1 MNPVLAQRYLQ
12 GLRAHLRQNGRGN
25 GDGAQGLGRAALAAG
40 MAPVDLAVMHE
51 KALTAIAASPGFSQD
66 RTEGFKRKAYFFTQA
81 LIPLEAARETA
92 RRSHS
97 VLQERNATLRQH
109 TLALARA
116 NRSLQSEVV
125 RRKAGEQQ
133 IRKGKEHYRTLFLE
147 SQAMQKK
154 LRKLTHQIISAQE
167 DERKEISR
175 ELHDEVVQ
183 TLVGINVEL
192 AGLGRGAMVGVRTL
206 KAKIA
211 HTQKLVE
218 NSVNAVHQ
226 FARELRPAVLDD
238 LGLIP
243 ALVAYSK
250 NLTARKHL
258 KIQMTAFAGVEAL
271 GAVKRT
277 VLFRVAQ
284 EALTNVV
291 RHARAT
297 LVKLTIREIAG
308 GIRMDISDNGKSFQV
323 RKTLLAKNNKHLGL
337 IGMRERV
344 AMVGGHLTLDSVP
357 GTGTTVRAEI
367 PFPEIPYPEL
377 QM

>member
-1 MNPVLAQRYLQ
+1 MNPLLAQRYLR
-12 GLRAHLRQNGRGN
+12 GLNAHLHQKGHVN
-25 GDGAQGLGRAALAAG
+25 GDRAQGLGRAAVAAG
-40 MAPVDLAVMHE
+40 LAPMDLAVMHE
-51 KALTAIAASPGFSQD
+51 KAVGTIAASQDFSD
-66 RTEGFKRKAYFFTQA
+66 HRNGWLKRKAYFFTQA
-81 LIPLEAARETA
+81 LIPLEADQEAA

-97 VLQERNATLRQH
+97 DLQERNATLRLH
-109 TLALARA
+109 TLALTGA
-116 NRSLQSEVV
+116 NRDLQREVV
-125 RRKAGEQQ
+125 RRKAAEKQ
-133 IRKGKEHYRTLFLE
+133 IRKGKEHYQSLFLD
-147 SQAMQKK
+147 SQVMQKK
-154 LRKLTHQIISAQE
+154 LRKLTHQIILAQE

-192 AGLGRGAMVGVRTL
+192 AGLGRGATVGVQTL

-250 NLTARKHL
+250 NLAARKHL
-258 KIQMTAFAGVEAL
+258 KIEMTAFAGVEAL

-297 LVKLTIREIAG
+297 IVKLTIREIAG

-344 AMVGGHLTLDSVP
+344 EMVGGHFTLDSVP

-367 PFPEIPYPEL
+367 PFPEIPVPEPKL
-377 QM
+377 